1 MFAAGAL
8 HRFAT
13 CLYKTGAAS
22 CKVSACIQLAQS
34 QDLATNIMEI
44 ETMQKPVRTA
54 ARLMLAVTMLHFA
67 APAVAQTV
75 NKEDVLG
82 AVRLSSALIEC
93 GHKEKGVK
101 VGQSAVELM
110 PGAGLSSNS
119 EEVMEAFVLGKQA
132 VANGEVTCEE
142 VLEHA
147 RRAGIE

>member
-1 MFAAGAL
+1 MHLEISKSLCVTGVLVVAMLLASHAA
-8 HRFAT
+8 
-13 CLYKTGAAS
+13 
-22 CKVSACIQLAQS
+22 
-34 QDLATNIMEI
+34 
-44 ETMQKPVRTA
+44 
-54 ARLMLAVTMLHFA
+54 
-67 APAVAQTV
+67 AQTV

-110 PGAGLSSNS
+110 PDAGLSSNS

-147 RRAGIE
+147 RRAGVE